1 MLKKVKYCIA
11 ILLFICTLAR
21 GQSRFEILESKLD
34 DASVSQKGLN
44 NTVDISVNNYTIQEI
59 IRAIASENNLNV
71 SVEAKLN
78 VRPSYNFAGAKVKEV
93 FLLLCKEHNLT
104 LEWTGQIISFKTFVP
119 KKKEAL
125 NTPPKPINLVYNTA
139 DSTVSGNLYNDTLY
153 NVVAKLSKL
162 SKINIDVVPSLR
174 NEKVSMIIVNQKLND
189 VLKRLSGDN
198 EVLKKQDNFY
208 QIKKKEKQV
217 DSSQE
222 TSSQKNG
229 RNSRNNRNN
238 RNRRNTSRRQKSDG
252 ETNFTVEVS
261 NDSLISV
268 DATESSLKELITS
281 VCIESGKNYFLFDEP
296 KGSISLKT
304 NNLGFEETLSYLLNT
319 SDFTYKKID
328 SVYIIGDREKEKFRH
343 TETYQFQYRTI
354 EGIPDFIPSDLKKG
368 VDIQESVE
376 LNALILSGALP
387 QINELK
393 RFFNS
398 LDKVVPMVL
407 IEVMIVNIDRSKTIT
422 TGIGLDYGNTNT
434 TTTMGINNNNDR
446 NSGANFVLNASTLNR
461 IVQSITNLGFFNLG
475 DVGNGFYMSMSALEN
490 NGNVKIVSTPKLAA
504 LNGHEAEMSIG
515 ETAYYKEIS
524 NNIVGVQIPQ
534 QTQTYIYKP
543 LNADLSLN
551 IKPVVSGDDQ
561 ITLEISVSQ
570 STFTNRIEDGAPPGN
585 VKQEFK
591 SIIRM
596 KNKDM
601 VVLGGLDKK
610 IKSDSNGGV
619 PVLNRIP
626 VLKWFFGKQSKE
638 NKKSELT
645 IFIRPT
651 VIQ

>member
-1 MLKKVKYCIA
+1 MRRKVKYCLSV
-11 ILLFICTLAR
+11 LLFICIFAH
-21 GQSRFEILESKLD
+21 GQSRFEILKSKLD
-34 DASVSQKGLN
+34 EASVSQQGLN

-59 IRAIASENNLNV
+59 IRAISKENNLNV
-71 SVEAKLN
+71 SIEAKLN
-78 VRPSYNFAGAKVKEV
+78 VRPSYNFSGAKVKEV

-119 KKKEAL
+119 KEEKVINA
-125 NTPPKPINLVYNTA
+125 PPKPINLVYNPV
-139 DSTVSGNLYNDTLY
+139 DSTVSGNLYDDTLY

-162 SKINIDVVPSLR
+162 SKINIDIVPSLK
-174 NEKVSMIIVNQKLND
+174 NEMVSMVIVNQKFVD
-189 VLKRLSGDN
+189 VLKRLAGGN
-198 EVLKKQDNFY
+198 QLIKKQDNFY
-208 QIKKKEKQV
+208 QIKKKEKEIDLSKV
-217 DSSQE
+217 NSSANRGRN
-222 TSSQKNG
+222 TS
-229 RNSRNNRNN
+229 RNSRNKRNSGSKRKQSN
-238 RNRRNTSRRQKSDG
+238 GD
-252 ETNFTVEVS
+252 FIVELS
-261 NDSLISV
+261 QDSLISI
-268 DATESSLKELITS
+268 DATESDLKELITS

-354 EGIPDFIPSDLKKG
+354 EGIPDFIPADLKKG

-376 LNALILSGALP
+376 LNSLILSGALP

-407 IEVMIVNIDRSKTIT
+407 IEVMIVNIDRSKIIS
-422 TGIGLDYGNTNT
+422 TGIGVKYDNTNVT
-434 TTTMGINNNNDR
+434 NNVGINNNEDLN
-446 NSGANFVLNASTLNR
+446 NGANFILNSSTLNR

-475 DVGNGFYMSMSALEN
+475 DVGNGFYLSMSALET

-515 ETAYYKEIS
+515 ETAYYKEVT
-524 NNIVGVQIPQ
+524 NNIFGVQNPTS
-534 QTQTYIYKP
+534 TQSFVYKP

-551 IKPVVSGDDQ
+551 IKPVVSGNDQ

-570 STFTNRIEDGAPPGN
+570 STFTGRIEDGAPPGN

-610 IKSDSNGGV
+610 IKSSSNGGV

-626 VLKWFFGKQSKE
+626 VLKWFFGKQTKE

>member
-1 MLKKVKYCIA
+1 MFCCFIA
-11 ILLFICTLAR
+11 V
-21 GQSRFEILESKLD
+21 GQSRFDILEAKLD
-34 DASVSQKGLN
+34 DASISQQGLN

-59 IRAIASENNLNV
+59 IRAIAQENNLNV

-78 VRPSYNFAGAKVKEV
+78 ILPSYNFAGAKVKEV
-93 FLLLCKEHNLT
+93 FLLLCKEHDLT
-104 LEWTGQIISFKTFVP
+104 LEWTGQIISFKRFVP
-119 KKKEAL
+119 KEKKVL
-125 NTPPKPINLVYNTA
+125 NTPPKPINLVFNTA
-139 DSTVSGNLYNDTLY
+139 DSTVSGNLFNDTLF
-153 NVVAKLSKL
+153 NVVAKLSRL

-174 NEKVSMIIVNQKLND
+174 NQRVSMVIVNQKFND
-189 VLKRLSGDN
+189 VLKRLAGEN
-198 EVLKKQDNFY
+198 ELERKQDNFY
-208 QIKKKEKQV
+208 QIKKREKEI
-217 DSSQE
+217 DL
-222 TSSQKNG
+222 
-229 RNSRNNRNN
+229 SRNGSSYKNNKGYKSKKKNNYNRGKQYKNN
-238 RNRRNTSRRQKSDG
+238 DEFS
-252 ETNFTVEVS
+252 VELS
-261 NDSLISV
+261 QDSLISV
-268 DATESSLKELITS
+268 DASESDLKELIMA
-281 VCIESGKNYFLFDEP
+281 VCAESGKNYFLFDEP

-319 SDFTYKKID
+319 SDYTYKKID
-328 SVYIIGDREKEKFRH
+328 SVYIIGDRKKEKFRH

-354 EGIPDFIPSDLKKG
+354 EGIPDFIPADLKKG

-376 LNALILSGALP
+376 LNSLILSGALP

-393 RFFNS
+393 KFFNS
-398 LDKVVPMVL
+398 LDKVVPMIL
-407 IEVMIVNIDRSKTIT
+407 IEVMIVNVDRSKTIN
-422 TGIGLDYGNTNT
+422 TGVGLKNDNTNPNNFI
-434 TTTMGINNNNDR
+434 GINNNDDGN
-446 NSGANFVLNASTLNR
+446 NGASFILNASTLNR

-475 DVGNGFYMSMSALEN
+475 DVGNGFYLSMSALEN

-524 NNIVGVQIPQ
+524 NNIVGIQIPQ
-534 QTQTYIYKP
+534 QTQTFVYKP

-626 VLKWFFGKQSKE
+626 VLKWFFGKETKE

>member
-1 MLKKVKYCIA
+1 MFCCFIA
-11 ILLFICTLAR
+11 V
-21 GQSRFEILESKLD
+21 GQSRFDILEAKLD
-34 DASVSQKGLN
+34 DASISQQGLN

-59 IRAIASENNLNV
+59 IRAIAQENNLNV

-78 VRPSYNFAGAKVKEV
+78 ILPSYNFAGAKVKEV
-93 FLLLCKEHNLT
+93 FLLLCKEHDLT
-104 LEWTGQIISFKTFVP
+104 LEWTGQIISFKRFVP
-119 KKKEAL
+119 KEKTVI
-125 NTPPKPINLVYNTA
+125 NTPPKPINLVFNTA
-139 DSTVSGNLYNDTLY
+139 DSTVSGNLFNDTLF
-153 NVVAKLSKL
+153 NVVAKLSRL

-174 NEKVSMIIVNQKLND
+174 NQRVSMVIVNQKFND
-189 VLKRLSGDN
+189 VLKRLAGEN
-198 EVLKKQDNFY
+198 ELERKQDNFY
-208 QIKKKEKQV
+208 QIKKREKEI
-217 DSSQE
+217 DL
-222 TSSQKNG
+222 
-229 RNSRNNRNN
+229 SRNGSSYKNNKGYKGKKKNNYNRGKQYKNN
-238 RNRRNTSRRQKSDG
+238 DEFS
-252 ETNFTVEVS
+252 VELS
-261 NDSLISV
+261 QDSLISV
-268 DATESSLKELITS
+268 DASESDLKELIMA
-281 VCIESGKNYFLFDEP
+281 VCAESGKNYFLFDEP

-319 SDFTYKKID
+319 SDYTYKKID
-328 SVYIIGDREKEKFRH
+328 SVYIIGDRKKEKFRH

-354 EGIPDFIPSDLKKG
+354 EGIPDFIPADLKRG

-376 LNALILSGALP
+376 LNSLILSGALP

-398 LDKVVPMVL
+398 LDKVVPMIL
-407 IEVMIVNIDRSKTIT
+407 IEVMIVNVDRSKTIN
-422 TGIGLDYGNTNT
+422 TGVGLKNDNTNPNNFI
-434 TTTMGINNNNDR
+434 GINNNDDGN
-446 NSGANFVLNASTLNR
+446 NGASFILNASTLNR

-475 DVGNGFYMSMSALEN
+475 DVGNGFYLSMSALEN

-524 NNIVGVQIPQ
+524 NNIVGIQIPQ
-534 QTQTYIYKP
+534 QTQTFVYKP

-626 VLKWFFGKQSKE
+626 VLKWFFGKQTKE

>member
-1 MLKKVKYCIA
+1 MYRKVKYCLFV
-11 ILLFICTLAR
+11 LLFICTFVN
-21 GQSRFEILESKLD
+21 GQSRFDILESKLD
-34 DASVSQKGLN
+34 QASLSQQGLN
-44 NTVDISVNNYTIQEI
+44 NPVDISVNNYNIQEI
-59 IRAIASENNLNV
+59 IRAIAVENNLNV

-119 KKKEAL
+119 KEKKIV
-125 NTPPKPINLVYNTA
+125 NTPKKPINLVYNSV
-139 DSTVSGNLYNDTLY
+139 DSTVSGNLYDDTLF

-162 SKINIDVVPSLR
+162 SKINIDVVTSLK
-174 NEKVSMIIVNQKLND
+174 NEKVSMVIVNQKFID
-189 VLKRLSGDN
+189 VLKRLSGEN
-198 EVLKKQDNFY
+198 ELLKKQDNFY
-208 QIKKKEKQV
+208 QIKKKEKKSGADQN
-217 DSSQE
+217 SSAFN
-222 TSSQKNG
+222 KNNR
-229 RNSRNNRNN
+229 RNSRNNRGG
-238 RNRRNTSRRQKSDG
+238 RNRSSNSRGQKANGD
-252 ETNFTVEVS
+252 FTVEVS
-261 NDSLISV
+261 RDSLISV
-268 DATESSLKELITS
+268 DATESDLKELILA
-281 VCIESGKNYFLFDEP
+281 VCSESGKNYFLFDEP
-296 KGSISLKT
+296 KGSISLQT

-319 SDFTYKKID
+319 SEFTYKKID
-328 SVYIIGDREKEKFRH
+328 SVYIIGDRKKEKFRH

-354 EGIPDFIPSDLKKG
+354 EGIPDFIPADLKKG

-376 LNALILSGALP
+376 LNSLILSGALP
-387 QINELK
+387 QIQELK

-407 IEVMIVNIDRSKTIT
+407 IEVMIVSIDKTKTIT
-422 TGIGLDYGNTNT
+422 SGVSLGYDAVNPVNTDLNYS
-434 TTTMGINNNNDR
+434 
-446 NSGANFVLNASTLNR
+446 NSGVNFNLNSSVLNR
-461 IVQSITNLGFFNLG
+461 IVQSISNLGYFNLG
-475 DVGNGFYMSMSALEN
+475 NIGNGFYLSMKALEDN
-490 NGNVKIVSTPKLAA
+490 RNLKIISTPKLAA

-524 NNIVGVQIPQ
+524 LQTVGVQIPQ
-534 QTQTYIYKP
+534 QNRTFVYKP
-543 LNADLSLN
+543 VNADLSLN

-570 STFTNRIEDGAPPGN
+570 SLFTPRIEDGAPPGN
-585 VKQEFK
+585 EKQEFK

-601 VVLGGLDKK
+601 VVLGGLNKK
-610 IKSDSNGGV
+610 SNNNSSAGV

-626 VLKWFFGKQSKE
+626 VLKWFFGNKLQENAKE
-638 NKKSELT
+638 ELT

>member
-1 MLKKVKYCIA
+1 MRRKVKYCLSV
-11 ILLFICTLAR
+11 LLFICFLAN
-21 GQSRFEILESKLD
+21 GQSRFEILKSKLD
-34 DASVSQKGLN
+34 EASVSQQGLN

-59 IRAIASENNLNV
+59 IRAISKENNLNV
-71 SVEAKLN
+71 SIEAKLN

-119 KKKEAL
+119 KEEKVINVA
-125 NTPPKPINLVYNTA
+125 PKPINLVYNPV
-139 DSTVSGNLYNDTLY
+139 DSTVSGNLYDDTLY

-162 SKINIDVVPSLR
+162 SKINIDIVSSLK
-174 NEKVSMIIVNQKLND
+174 NEKVSMVIVNQKFVD
-189 VLKRLSGDN
+189 VLKRLAGGN
-198 EVLKKQDNFY
+198 QLIKKQDNFY
-208 QIKKKEKQV
+208 QIKKKEKEV
-217 DSSQE
+217 DLSKGNS
-222 TSSQKNG
+222 TANRG
-229 RNSRNNRNN
+229 RNTSRNNRNN
-238 RNRRNTSRRQKSDG
+238 RNYNSRGQKSNGD
-252 ETNFTVEVS
+252 FTVEVS
-261 NDSLISV
+261 NDSLLSV
-268 DATESSLKELITS
+268 DAVESDLKELILA
-281 VCIESGKNYFLFDEP
+281 VCSESGKNYFLFDEP

-354 EGIPDFIPSDLKKG
+354 EGIPDFIPADLKKG

-376 LNALILSGALP
+376 LNSLILSGALP

-407 IEVMIVNIDRSKTIT
+407 IEVMIVSIDKTKTIT
-422 TGIGLDYGNTNT
+422 SGVSLGYDAVNPVNTDLNYS
-434 TTTMGINNNNDR
+434 
-446 NSGANFVLNASTLNR
+446 NSGVNFNLNSSVLNR
-461 IVQSITNLGFFNLG
+461 IVQSISNLGYFNLG
-475 DVGNGFYMSMSALEN
+475 NIGNGFYLSMKALEDN
-490 NGNVKIVSTPKLAA
+490 RNLKIISTPKLAA

-524 NNIVGVQIPQ
+524 LQTVGVQIPQ
-534 QTQTYIYKP
+534 QNRTFVYKP
-543 LNADLSLN
+543 VNADLSLN

-570 STFTNRIEDGAPPGN
+570 SLFTPRIEDGAPPGN
-585 VKQEFK
+585 EKQEFK

-601 VVLGGLDKK
+601 VVLGGLNKK
-610 IKSDSNGGV
+610 SNNNSSAGV

-626 VLKWFFGKQSKE
+626 VLKWFFGNKLQENAKE
-638 NKKSELT
+638 ELT

>member
-1 MLKKVKYCIA
+1 MLRKVKYSLSV
-11 ILLFICTLAR
+11 LLFICFLAK
-21 GQSRFEILESKLD
+21 GQSRFEILKSKLD
-34 DASVSQKGLN
+34 EASVSQQGLN

-59 IRAIASENNLNV
+59 IRAIAQENNLNV
-71 SVEAKLN
+71 SIEAKLN
-78 VRPSYNFAGAKVKEV
+78 IRPSYNFAGANIKEV

-119 KKKEAL
+119 KEEKTAIAA
-125 NTPPKPINLVYNTA
+125 PKTVNLVYNLV
-139 DSTVSGNLYNDTLY
+139 DSTVSGNLYDDTLY
-153 NVVAKLSKL
+153 NVVAKLSEL
-162 SKINIDVVPSLR
+162 SKINIDVIPVLK
-174 NEKVSMIIVNQKLND
+174 NEKVSMVIVNQKFVD
-189 VLKRLSGDN
+189 VLKRLAGGN
-198 EVLKKQDNFY
+198 ELLKKQDNFY
-208 QIKKKEKQV
+208 QIKKKEKEIDLSKV
-217 DSSQE
+217 NPSS
-222 TSSQKNG
+222 NG
-229 RNSRNNRNN
+229 GRYSRNNKN
-238 RNRRNTSRRQKSDG
+238 RNSSSKRQQSNGD
-252 ETNFTVEVS
+252 FIVELHQ
-261 NDSLISV
+261 DSLISV
-268 DATESSLKELITS
+268 DATESDLKELIIE
-281 VCIESGKNYFLFDEP
+281 VCSESGKNFFLFDEP

-304 NNLGFEETLSYLLNT
+304 EKLGFEKTLSYLLST
-319 SDFTYKKID
+319 SNFTYKKID
-328 SVYIIGDREKEKFRH
+328 SVYMIGNREKEKFRH
-343 TETYQFQYRTI
+343 TETYQFQYRTV
-354 EGIPDFIPSDLKKG
+354 EGIPDFIPSDLRKG
-368 VDIQESVE
+368 IHIQESVE
-376 LNALILSGALP
+376 LNSLILSGSLL

-422 TGIGLDYGNTNT
+422 TGVGVNYDNTNIT
-434 TTTMGINNNNDR
+434 NNVGVNNNSDLN
-446 NSGANFVLNASTLNR
+446 NGVNFVLNSSTLNR

-475 DVGNGFYMSMSALEN
+475 DVGNGFYLSMAALEN

-515 ETAYYKEIS
+515 ETAYYKEVT
-524 NNIVGVQIPQ
+524 NNIFGVQNPTS
-534 QTQTYIYKP
+534 TQSFVYKP

-551 IKPVVSGDDQ
+551 IKPVVSGNDQ

-570 STFTNRIEDGAPPGN
+570 STFTARIEEGAPPGN

-610 IKSDSNGGV
+610 IKSSSNGGV

-626 VLKWFFGKQSKE
+626 VIKWFFGKQSKE

>member
-1 MLKKVKYCIA
+1 MVKKVKYCLT
-11 ILLFICTLAR
+11 ILLFVCTLVN
-21 GQSRFEILESKLD
+21 GQNRFEILASKLD
-34 DASVSQKGLN
+34 DASVSQQGLN

-71 SVEAKLN
+71 SIEAKLN
-78 VRPSYNFAGAKVKEV
+78 VRPSYNFSGAKVKEV

-119 KKKEAL
+119 QKKAAL
-125 NTPPKPINLVYNTA
+125 NIPPKPINLVYNTA
-139 DSTVSGNLYNDTLY
+139 DSTVSGNLFNDTLY

-174 NEKVSMIIVNQKLND
+174 NQKVSMVIVNQKFTD
-189 VLKRLSGDN
+189 VLNRLSGEN

-208 QIKKKEKQV
+208 QIKKKEKEIDYSQNG
-217 DSSQE
+217 SSF
-222 TSSQKNG
+222 KNNNG
-229 RNSRNNRNN
+229 YKNKKKKKNYNKGKQFNNSNEF
-238 RNRRNTSRRQKSDG
+238 S
-252 ETNFTVEVS
+252 VELS
-261 NDSLISV
+261 MDSLISV
-268 DATESSLKELITS
+268 DATESDLKELIMA
-281 VCIESGKNYFLFDEP
+281 VCAESGKNYFLFDEP

-304 NNLGFEETLSYLLNT
+304 NNLSFEETLSYLLNT

-328 SVYIIGDREKEKFRH
+328 SVYIIGDRKKEKFRH

-354 EGIPDFIPSDLKKG
+354 EGIPDFIPSDLKEG

-393 RFFNS
+393 RFFNA

-407 IEVMIVNIDRSKTIT
+407 IEVMIVNIDRRKTIS
-422 TGIGLDYGNTNT
+422 TGIGLGYDNTVT
-434 TTTMGINNNNDR
+434 TNSVGVNSNPDQNN
-446 NSGANFVLNASTLNR
+446 GVGVVLNAATLNR
-461 IVQSITNLGFFNLG
+461 IVESITNLGFFNLG
-475 DVGNGFYMSMSALEN
+475 DVGNGFYLSMSALET

-515 ETAYYKEIS
+515 TTEYYRENS
-524 NNIVGVQIPQ
+524 TNYVGSQI
-534 QTQTYIYKP
+534 TQTVNTVVYKP
-543 LNADLSLN
+543 LNADLSVS

-570 STFTNRIEDGAPPGN
+570 SSFTDRIEEGAPPGS

-601 VVLGGLDKK
+601 VVLGGLEKK
-610 IKSDSNGGV
+610 TNGSTNSGV

-638 NKKSELT
+638 NKKNELT

>member
-1 MLKKVKYCIA
+1 MRRKVKYCLSL
-11 ILLFICTLAR
+11 LLFICFLAN
-21 GQSRFEILESKLD
+21 GQSRFEILKSKLD
-34 DASVSQKGLN
+34 EASVSQQGLN

-59 IRAIASENNLNV
+59 IRAIAQENNLNV
-71 SVEAKLN
+71 SIEAKVN
-78 VRPSYNFAGAKVKEV
+78 VRPSYNFAGAKVKEI

-119 KKKEAL
+119 KEKKVVNA
-125 NTPPKPINLVYNTA
+125 PPKPINLVYNA
-139 DSTVSGNLYNDTLY
+139 VDSTVSGNLYDDTLY

-162 SKINIDVVPSLR
+162 SKINIDIVPSLK
-174 NEKVSMIIVNQKLND
+174 NEQVSMVIVNQKFVD
-189 VLKRLSGDN
+189 VLKRLAGGN
-198 EVLKKQDNFY
+198 ELLKKQNNFY
-208 QIKKKEKQV
+208 QIKKQEKEIDLSKAN
-217 DSSQE
+217 SSANRGR
-222 TSSQKNG
+222 SNS
-229 RNSRNNRNN
+229 RNSRNKRN
-238 RNRRNTSRRQKSDG
+238 SGSKRQQSNGD
-252 ETNFTVEVS
+252 FIVELS
-261 NDSLISV
+261 QDSLISV
-268 DATESSLKELITS
+268 DATESDLKELITS

-319 SDFTYKKID
+319 SDFTYKRID

-354 EGIPDFIPSDLKKG
+354 EGIPDFIPADLKKG

-376 LNALILSGALP
+376 LNSLILSGALP

-407 IEVMIVNIDRSKTIT
+407 IEVMIVNIDRSKTIS
-422 TGIGLDYGNTNT
+422 TGLGVNYDNSNITNNL
-434 TTTMGINNNNDR
+434 GINNNSDLN
-446 NSGANFVLNASTLNR
+446 NGANFVLNSSTLNR

-475 DVGNGFYMSMSALEN
+475 DVGNGFYLSMSALEN

-515 ETAYYKEIS
+515 ETAYYKEVT
-524 NNIVGVQIPQ
+524 NNIFGVQNPQ
-534 QTQTYIYKP
+534 SAQSFVYKP

-551 IKPVVSGDDQ
+551 IKPVVSGNDQ

-570 STFTNRIEDGAPPGN
+570 STFTARIEEGAPPGN

-610 IKSDSNGGV
+610 IKSTSNGGV

>member
-1 MLKKVKYCIA
+1 MLRKVKYCIA
-11 ILLFICTLAR
+11 VLLFICTFAH
-21 GQSRFEILESKLD
+21 GQSRFEILKSKLD
-34 DASVSQKGLN
+34 DASVSQKGLD

-59 IRAIASENNLNV
+59 IRAIASENDLNV
-71 SVEAKLN
+71 SIEAKLN

-104 LEWTGQIISFKTFVP
+104 LEWTGQIISFKTFIP
-119 KKKEAL
+119 KKKEL
-125 NTPPKPINLVYNTA
+125 VNTPPRPINLVYNTA

-153 NVVAKLSKL
+153 NVLAKLSRL
-162 SKINIDVVPSLR
+162 SKINIDVVPSLK
-174 NEKVSMIIVNQKLND
+174 NEKVSMVIVNQKLVD

-198 EVLKKQDNFY
+198 QLLKKDDNFY
-208 QIKKKEKQV
+208 QLKKKTKEDDVPQSNSKSSRGYKKSKKKKKKSNV
-217 DSSQE
+217 DDDYLVEFSQ
-222 TSSQKNG
+222 
-229 RNSRNNRNN
+229 
-238 RNRRNTSRRQKSDG
+238 
-252 ETNFTVEVS
+252 
-261 NDSLISV
+261 DSLISI
-268 DATESSLKELITS
+268 DATESNLKDLLTS

-304 NNLGFEETLSYLLNT
+304 KNLGFEETLSYLLNT
-319 SDFTYKKID
+319 TDFTFKKID
-328 SVYIIGDREKEKFRH
+328 SVYIIGDRKKEKFRH

-354 EGIPDFIPSDLKKG
+354 EGIPDFIPSDLKQG

-376 LNALILSGALP
+376 LNSLILSGALP

-398 LDKVVPMVL
+398 LDKVVPMIL
-407 IEVMIVNIDRSKTIT
+407 IEVMIVNIDRSKAIN
-422 TGIGLDYGNTNT
+422 TGLGVNYDNTNVSNSF
-434 TTTMGINNNNDR
+434 GVNNNNDG
-446 NSGANFVLNASTLNR
+446 NNGANFVLNSSTLNR
-461 IVQSITNLGFFNLG
+461 IVESITNLGFFNLG
-475 DVGNGFYMSMSALEN
+475 DVGNGFYLSMSALEN

-515 ETAYYKEIS
+515 ETAYYKEVT
-524 NNIVGVQIPQ
+524 NNIVGIQIPQ
-534 QTQTYIYKP
+534 QTQTFVYKP

-610 IKSDSNGGV
+610 IKSSTNSGV
-619 PVLNRIP
+619 PMLNRIP
-626 VLKWFFGKQSKE
+626 VIKWFFGKQSKE